1 MSVCIYVCVFMYIC
15 VFVCVSMCICMYV
28 CVLCMHVFVCL
39 CVCGVCMYVLKNPP
53 LLGTMFNPYTHIKI
67 APVLGTTKRKFPYNC
82 VCMILKF
89 LIRGDFWVHFVCV
102 CICSGWK
109 IQFYWEF
116 LIFMN
121 SDSIGM

>member
-53 LLGTMFNPYTHIKI
+53 LLGILGSYTH
-67 APVLGTTKRKFPYNC
+67 RYWEFS
-82 VCMILKF
+82 F
-89 LIRGDFWVHFVCV
+89 
-102 CICSGWK
+102 SGN
-109 IQFYWEF
+109 FYWERKKNT
-116 LIFMN
+116 IW
-121 SDSIGM
+121 